1 MGLSESPVRRIL
13 DDGRTYHHWHS
24 ERVVDDSLLSKLY
37 EHAKM
42 GPTSANCS
50 PLRLVFVRTKEA
62 KEKLKPALF
71 EGNIEQTMMAPVTV
85 IFAYDRLYFEKLS
98 TLFPV
103 VPNARTWFEGPDAD
117 EIAVRNSS
125 LQAAY
130 FMLVAR
136 DYGLD
141 CGPMSGF
148 DRKKVRSL
156 FLNNT
161 TWEPNFLC
169 NLGYGV
175 DNSLHPRLPRLP
187 FDEACQFV

>member
-1 MGLSESPVRRIL
+1 MDLTQASVRHIL
-13 DDGRTYHHWHS
+13 DEGRTHHHWQADKPI
-24 ERVVDDSLLSKLY
+24 EDALLTKLY

-50 PLRLVFVRTKEA
+50 PCRLVFVRTPEG
-62 KEKLKPALF
+62 KEKLKSTLF
-71 EGNIEQTMMAPVTV
+71 EGNVAQTMAAPVTV
-85 IFAYDRLYFEKLS
+85 IFAYDRAYFDKLNV
-98 TLFPV
+98 LFPV
-103 VPNARTWFEGPDAD
+103 APTARDWFQGPDCE

-148 DRKKVRSL
+148 DRNKVRSL
-156 FLNNT
+156 FLAENN
-161 TWEPNFLC
+161 WEPNFLC
-169 NLGYGV
+169 NIGYGV
-175 DNSLHPRLPRLP
+175 SEALHPRLPRLP
-187 FDEACQFV
+187 FNEACKFA

>member
-1 MGLSESPVRRIL
+1 MGLSSSPVRRLL
-13 DDGRTYHHWHS
+13 DEGRTHHHWQAG
-24 ERVVDDSLLSKLY
+24 RGIDDALLSKLY
-37 EHAKM
+37 DHAKM

-50 PLRLVFVRTKEA
+50 PLRLVFIRTPEA
-62 KEKLKPALF
+62 KERLKLALF
-71 EGNIEQTMMAPVTV
+71 EGNVEQTMAAPVTV
-85 IFAYDRLYFEKLS
+85 IFAYDQLYFDKLT

-103 VPNARTWFEGPDAD
+103 VPNARQWFEGPDSE

-130 FMLVAR
+130 FMLAAR

-148 DRKKVRSL
+148 DRELVRNH
-156 FLNNT
+156 FLSHT

-175 DNSLHPRLPRLP
+175 DSKLHPRLPRLQL
-187 FDEACQFV
+187 DEACQFV

>member
-1 MGLSESPVRRIL
+1 MDLSSSPVRRIL
-13 DDGRTYHHWHS
+13 DDGRTHHHWQAG
-24 ERVVDDSLLSKLY
+24 RTVDDSLLVKLY

-50 PLRLVFVRTKEA
+50 PLRLVFIRTLEA
-62 KEKLKPALF
+62 KERLKPALF
-71 EGNIEQTMMAPVTV
+71 EGNVEQTMAAPVTV
-85 IFAYDRLYFEKLS
+85 IFAYDSLYFDKLT

-103 VPNARTWFEGPDAD
+103 VPNARDWFQGSDSE

-148 DRKKVRSL
+148 DPGLVKSQ
-156 FLNNT
+156 FLTGT

-169 NLGYGV
+169 NIGYGI
-175 DNSLHPRLPRLP
+175 DSQLHPRLPRLP